1 MKVRRFVAIFFGF
14 LLVLVL
20 GFWGLTA
27 TLTMSN
33 PVVLGQYLVTPTSE
47 LGGLFA
53 YRELDA
59 SQQPRPIPA
68 NVQPLPRSVTWEGES
83 APVEDF
89 LTETKTN
96 SFLVMCRGEN
106 THEWFKTEA
115 DRERRQSSW
124 SVAKS
129 FISLLVGQL
138 IDEGKITEDTTLV
151 EMLPEYKTGT
161 EFDEVT
167 VGHLLDMSSG
177 IDLNEDYS
185 YFKPF
190 WGVGGLQITTDIPAY
205 LKKNQGMRFAPGE
218 KFDYRSVDTQ
228 YLSMIVAAV
237 EGDNLTNIM
246 QRRIWEPLG
255 MEDDAHWNLDREGG
269 IEKGFSA
276 INATPRDFAKMGLLI
291 ANNGKVGDK
300 QIVSEA
306 WIKRITT
313 VSVEDDKG
321 WGYAA
326 KWWHP
331 PGFEQHHDV
340 TAMGV
345 YGQYVYVN
353 REQGTVVVKLSDYE
367 SERDEGATI
376 EVFRQFAQE
385 CEESAS

>member
-1 MKVRRFVAIFFGF
+1 MRKFSVVVVL
-14 LLVLVL
+14 LLVVGLL
-20 GFWGLTA
+20 GFYGLTTA
-27 TLTMSN
+27 LKMSN
-33 PVVLGQYLVTPTSE
+33 PVVLGKYLVTPTSE
-47 LGGLFA
+47 LGTLFP
-53 YRELDA
+53 YRTISA
-59 SQQPRPIPA
+59 SKSPRPRPKA
-68 NVQPLPRSVTWEGES
+68 LQSLDQDVQWGGRSVS
-83 APVEDF
+83 VEDF
-89 LTETKTN
+89 LEATRTN
-96 SFLVMCRGEN
+96 SFIVVCRDEKRHQWFN
-106 THEWFKTEA
+106 TNR
-115 DRERRQSSW
+115 DPDRRQSSW

-129 FISLLVGQL
+129 FVSIVIGQL
-138 IDEGKITEDTTLV
+138 IDEGKLTEDTKLV
-151 EMLPEYKTGT
+151 EVLPEFEAGT
-161 EFDEVT
+161 KFDDIT

-228 YLSMIVAAV
+228 YLSLIAAAV
-237 EGDNLTNIM
+237 EQDTMTNVM
-246 QRRIWEPLG
+246 QRRVWEPLG
-255 MEDDAHWNLDREGG
+255 MENDATWNLDRKSG

-276 INATPRDFAKMGLLI
+276 INATPRDFAKLGLLI

-306 WIKRITT
+306 WIKRLTT
-313 VSVEDDKG
+313 VAVQDDAG
-321 WGYAA
+321 WGYSAQ
-326 KWWHP
+326 WWHP

-353 REQGTVVVKLSDYE
+353 REKGTVVVKLSDYD

-376 EVFRQFAQE
+376 DVFRQFAQE